1 MYKIITEQIRALWD
15 NGFFKQIIRF
25 IITGA
30 LSAGLEFFVYT
41 TLIAYFQ
48 LHYQYSNVLAFIAA
62 NVLNY
67 SLSRNWV
74 FVKGRHSASVEF
86 IAFAVVALIGLG
98 LNILILW
105 ALIGHMQVDYR
116 IAKIFA
122 IFIVVIW
129 NFISKKTLVFQS

>member
-1 MYKIITEQIRALWD
+1 MYKIFTEQIRGLLD
-15 NGFFKQIIRF
+15 KGLFKQIIRF

-41 TLIAYFQ
+41 TLIAYLH
-48 LHYQYSNVLAFIAA
+48 LHYQYSNILAFIAA

-74 FVKGRHSASVEF
+74 FVKGKHSTSVEF
-86 IAFAVVALIGLG
+86 IAFAIVALVGLG

-105 ALIGHMQVDYR
+105 VMIDNIHIDYR
-116 IAKIFA
+116 IAKLFA
-122 IFIVVIW
+122 IGVVVIW
-129 NFISKKTLVFQS
+129 NFVAKKTLVFQG

>member
-1 MYKIITEQIRALWD
+1 MYKIITEQIRVLWD
-15 NGFFKQIIRF
+15 KGLFKQIVRF

-41 TLIAYFQ
+41 SLIAYLQ
-48 LHYQYSNVLAFIAA
+48 LHYQFSNIIAFIAA

-67 SLSRNWV
+67 TLSRNWV

-86 IAFAVVALIGLG
+86 IAFAMVALIGLG

-105 ALIGHMQVDYR
+105 AMIDRLYVDYR
-116 IAKIFA
+116 IAKLFA
-122 IFIVVIW
+122 ITTVVLW
-129 NFISKKTLVFQS
+129 NFISKKTLVFQR